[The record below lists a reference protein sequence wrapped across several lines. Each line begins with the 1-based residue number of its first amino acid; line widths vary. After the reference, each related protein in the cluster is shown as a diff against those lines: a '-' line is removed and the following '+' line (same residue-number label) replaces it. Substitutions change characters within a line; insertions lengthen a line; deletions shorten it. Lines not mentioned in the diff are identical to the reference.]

1 MTDKTANFITQNFK
15 LMVTIAAFLVGL
27 YIQHR
32 ANTEKIEQ
40 LQREIS
46 RIDGRLD
53 SQYSKLDEI
62 KLDKS
67 VFEATIK
74 QFSQMS
80 GDIRDIRLT
89 LEDMMANGH
98 YTPSRVRQTNRNNE

>member
-1 MTDKTANFITQNFK
+1 MAEKTVTFIAQNFK
-15 LMVTIAAFLVGL
+15 LIITITTFLVGL

-80 GDIRDIRLT
+80 GDIRDIRMT
-89 LEDMMANGH
+89 LEDMMTNGH
-98 YTPSRVRQTNRNNE
+98 YTPSHRRTNRNNE

>member
-1 MTDKTANFITQNFK
+1 MADKTVNFITQNFK
-15 LMVTIAAFLVGL
+15 LMVTIATFLVGL

-98 YTPSRVRQTNRNNE
+98 YTPSRARQANRNNE

>member
-1 MTDKTANFITQNFK
+1 MAERTVTFIAQNFK
-15 LMVTIAAFLVGL
+15 LIITITTFLVGL

-80 GDIRDIRLT
+80 GDIRDIRMT
-89 LEDMMANGH
+89 LEDMMTNGH
-98 YTPSRVRQTNRNNE
+98 YTPSHRLTNRNNE

>member
-1 MTDKTANFITQNFK
+1 MADKTANFITQNFK
-15 LMVTIAAFLVGL
+15 LIVTIATFFVGL

-32 ANTEKIEQ
+32 ANTMEIER
-40 LQREIS
+40 LQREVA

-53 SQYSKLDEI
+53 AQYSRLDNV

-67 VFEATIK
+67 VFEATIQ
-74 QFSQMS
+74 QFSTMS
-80 GDIRDIRLT
+80 NDIRDIRIT

-98 YTPSRVRQTNRNNE
+98 YNSNRVRQTNR